1 MTTVTEAAKRL
12 GLDPHSLEKADLAAL
27 KADPALAQ
35 QFARRLAS
43 IAKDLMPQLGP
54 AEGWSLEDLRD
65 VMEVAIQGARV
76 EGSRIVEGRYLRKR
90 VREQC
95 AYADRYGESFALVVV
110 MLVPEPSPGFY
121 ARSAEQVVEKLR
133 RSDMITVYRRRI
145 AMLLPRMRRE
155 ALDPLLARVRARV
168 DQDARRPVVESV
180 EHLVY
185 PADQQADTQSVLDW
199 LEDQLRVDP

>member
-12 GLDPHSLEKADLAAL
+12 GLDPHSLDQADLAAL
-27 KADPALAQ
+27 KSDPALAQ
-35 QFARRLAS
+35 QFARRLAG
-43 IAKDLMPQLGP
+43 IAKDLSPQS
-54 AEGWSLEDLRD
+54 AWSLEDLRD
-65 VMEVAIQGARV
+65 VLEVAIQGAK
-76 EGSRIVEGRYLRKR
+76 ESSRIVEGRYLRKR
-90 VREQC
+90 VREQV

-110 MLVPEPSPGFY
+110 LLAPEPSPGLY
-121 ARSAEQVVEKLR
+121 ARAAEQVVEKLR

-155 ALDPLLARVRARV
+155 ALDPLVERVRARL
-168 DQDARRPVVESV
+168 DADAGRVVVEDI

-185 PADQQADTQSVLDW
+185 PADQQADTQAVLDW